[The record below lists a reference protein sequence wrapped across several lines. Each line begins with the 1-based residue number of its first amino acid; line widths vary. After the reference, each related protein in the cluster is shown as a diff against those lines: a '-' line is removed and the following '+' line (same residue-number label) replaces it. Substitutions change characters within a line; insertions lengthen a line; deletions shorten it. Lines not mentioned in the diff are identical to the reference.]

1 MTKNFIKTLI
11 KIFIVV
17 AIVYISF
24 KYFSLEYTIIILAF
38 ISAAG
43 FINSLIVEKQLREMQ
58 EKDNK

>member
-1 MTKNFIKTLI
+1 MTKNFIKTLT

-24 KYFSLEYTIIILAF
+24 KYFSLECAIIILAF